1 MKLCGSIQ
9 ADVPAETSIP
19 NCSYLIDR
27 ELSIK
32 LEITPQ
38 LSLFR
43 LITALKAILPF
54 TSPGCS
60 TGPSSTFPQL
70 IPR

>member
-1 MKLCGSIQ
+1 MKLCGSTH
-9 ADVPAETSIP
+9 AAVPAETSVP

-27 ELSIK
+27 ELSVK

-38 LSLFR
+38 LSLLR
-43 LITALKAILPF
+43 LITALKPILAFPGPRRSKRP
-54 TSPGCS
+54 SP
-60 TGPSSTFPQL
+60 TFPQL